1 MDSPTI
7 RRLISAEE
15 LKAMSSYELQDGSEI
30 AVIGGGPA
38 GSFFAFYLLDL
49 AERIGKNLK
58 VDIYEPRDFTTPGP
72 AGCNMCGGIVSES
85 LVQNLSTDGIN
96 LPAKVV
102 QRGIDSYVLHTDTG
116 SVQIGTPLEEKRIG
130 AVHRGPGPRDIKE
143 IKWESFDGHLQSL
156 TKDKGANII
165 NDRVVDVSYEHG
177 RPVVKTR
184 KGEPKAYDLM
194 AVAVGINSP
203 LLKVFSN
210 LDFRYKPPKATRTFI
225 SEFYLGDKVIEKSLG
240 NSMHVFLLNIPR
252 LEFAALIPK
261 GDYVTACMLGEDID
275 NELIDA
281 FLNSPEVKN
290 CMPEDWTPEKRSCQ
304 CSPRIAIQSA
314 DPPFADRMVFIG
326 DAGVTRLYKDG
337 IGAAYRTAKA
347 AATTAVFEGVSA
359 EDFETHFWPAC
370 KNIKNDNA
378 IGKIGFFMTAMI
390 QKFRFA
396 RRALVSMTA
405 GEQTKAGHL
414 RRMSMVM
421 WDMFT
426 GSAPYREI
434 FIRTLHPTFL
444 VQFMVE
450 LGRALFPSRKSGNQ

>member
-15 LKAMSSYELQDGSEI
+15 IESLSSFELRDGSQI
-30 AVIGGGPA
+30 AVVGGGPA
-38 GSFFAFYLLDL
+38 GSFFAFYLIDM
-49 AERIGKNLK
+49 AERIGKTLE

-72 AGCNMCGGIVSES
+72 SGCNMCGGIVSES
-85 LVQNLSTDGIN
+85 LVQNLSADGIN

-102 QRGIDSYVLHTDTG
+102 QRAIDSYVLHTDTG
-116 SVQIGTPLEEKRIG
+116 SVRIGTPLEEKRIG

-156 TKDKGANII
+156 TIDKGANII
-165 NDRVVDVSYEHG
+165 NDRVIDISYEQG
-177 RPVVKTR
+177 RPMVKTR
-184 KGEPKAYDLM
+184 KGEPKTYDLLS
-194 AVAVGINSP
+194 VAVGINSP
-203 LLKVFSN
+203 LLKAFSN
-210 LDFRYKPPKATRTFI
+210 LDLKFTPPKSTKTFI
-225 SEFYLGDKVIEKSLG
+225 SEFYLGSDLIEKTLG

-261 GDYVTACMLGEDID
+261 GDYVTACMLGDDID

-290 CMPEDWTPEKRSCQ
+290 CMPKGWAPDKRSCF
-304 CSPRIAIQSA
+304 CSPRIAIQGGN
-314 DPPFADRMVFIG
+314 PLYGDRIVFIG

-347 AATTAVFEGVSA
+347 AATTAVFEGVSE
-359 EDFETHFWPAC
+359 EDFKTHFWPAC
-370 KNIKNDNA
+370 KNIINDNA
-378 IGKIGFFMTAMI
+378 IGSISFFMTSMI

-396 RRALVSMTA
+396 RKALVSMTA
-405 GEQTKAGHL
+405 SEQTKAGHL
-414 RRMSMVM
+414 RRMSTVM

-434 FIRTLHPTFL
+434 FIRTLQPAFL
-444 VQFMVE
+444 IQFMLE
-450 LGRALFPSRKSGNQ
+450 LGRALFPFGRSNHQ